1 MRRISVAV
9 LALLVPLAVWAKEP
23 AAKSKPVA
31 ATTAAGSEVMMRTPV
46 TTSSAEAKAEFMK
59 GMRAT
64 DVGHPEEARAHFA
77 AAAKADPSFALAYLG
92 ATFVAPSVESFSA
105 NLKSAVGN
113 AAKASEAERAWIQ
126 AVQKSFANDGEGAL
140 KQWTCHFRLS

>member
-1 MRRISVAV
+1 MRRISVVV

-31 ATTAAGSEVMMRTPV
+31 ATAAAGAEVMMRISV
-46 TTSSAEAKAEFMK
+46 TTSSAEAKGEFMK
-59 GMRAT
+59 GMRAA

-77 AAAKADPSFALAYLG
+77 AAEKADPAFALAYLG

-105 NLKSAVGN
+105 NLKSAAGY
-113 AAKASEAERAWIQ
+113 AANASEAERAWIQ
-126 AVQKSFANDGEGAL
+126 AVQKSFANDGE
-140 KQWTCHFRLS
+140 